1 MTTQAFTPEQMQLV
15 DQVIEARV
23 DHALRAHVKMGR
35 SIHIS
40 ALVPTDFM
48 VEPNIVNGNLVPILT
63 RSLIEGAQS
72 MVVFARNRAGKP
84 VNGVVEEGT
93 PSGMLNITPGFE
105 FFIYEEMPG
114 NVTGIRPQLLAPE
127 ILAELDRQTRL
138 LDVKEMAYFYLSILV
153 RAGEP
158 ANPAPVV
165 APTPAPVQVPGMPTV
180 EQK

>member
-1 MTTQAFTPEQMQLV
+1 MTQAFTPEQMQLV

-23 DHALRAHVKMGR
+23 EHALRTHVKMGR

-72 MVVFARNRAGKP
+72 LVVFARKRADTP
-84 VNGVVEEGT
+84 ASMVVEEST
-93 PSGMLNITPGFE
+93 PAAMLNITPAFE
-105 FFIYEEMPG
+105 FFIFEEMPG
-114 NVTGIRPQLLAPE
+114 NITGIRPQLLAPE
-127 ILAELDRQTRL
+127 ILAELDRQTSL
-138 LDVKEMAYFYLSILV
+138 MNIKEMGYFYLSILV
-153 RAGEP
+153 RADAP
-158 ANPAPVV
+158 ANQPPSV
-165 APTPAPVQVPGMPTV
+165 APTPTPVQIPGMPTV